1 MPEAAPLAWPVTPG
15 MVREFTDLAAD
26 AATDYSLTK
35 AVDAVN
41 AYVPSLEQLAGF
53 YVEAEEEEDPPVFT
67 PPKDV
72 ILGAVLLA
80 SRWHARRGTQLGTMG
95 YGEFGTETILI
106 QDPDIRRLLRLG
118 PLGAFVFGAPSL
130 PVEDEEV
137 VV

>member
-1 MPEAAPLAWPVTPG
+1 MPEAAPLAWPVTPA
-15 MVREFTDLAAD
+15 MVREWTDLPAA
-26 AATDYSLTK
+26 AGTDYSLSK

-41 AYVPSLEQLAGF
+41 AYVPTLEGLAVYLTDDEPPEF
-53 YVEAEEEEDPPVFT
+53 DPPV
-67 PPKDV
+67 DV

-118 PLGAFVFGAPSL
+118 PLGAFVFGAPTL
-130 PVEDEEV
+130 PVEEEEV
-137 VV
+137 V